1 MKAKTFNLTI
11 DQRCTENWE
20 NMSASERGRF
30 CSTCNKNVDDL
41 TGLTPSEIIKLSS
54 NSNICGR
61 MSSEQLGTYTI
72 YEQENSLISRFRS
85 VIIGFF
91 SLLSPMSYAAV
102 QPQSEVVTIPKK
114 HNETLQSNDSDQEPT
129 ISGILVDNYGNRL
142 TFAVLT
148 LKRGVTTIKSTISD
162 EQGNFNMKLA
172 STDHTG
178 LTIEI
183 DYVGYY
189 RKTIPIQEDMINSP
203 QKFKMRE
210 ETHFYL
216 GYVVTTPAPERDED
230 GAIKKEKGVRRK
242 R

>member
-1 MKAKTFNLTI
+1 MKAKTFNLAI

-148 LKRGVTTIKSTISD
+148 LKQGETTIKSTISD
-162 EQGNFNMKLA
+162 EQGNFVLKLP

-178 LTIEI
+178 LTVEI
-183 DYVGYY
+183 NYVGYY
-189 RKTIPIQEDMINSP
+189 IKTIPVQQEMINSP
-203 QKFKMRE
+203 QKFKLRE

-216 GYVVTTPAPERDED
+216 GYVVTTPAPERDDD
-230 GAIKKEKGVRRK
+230 GAIKKEKRVRRK
-242 R
+242 H